1 LTRDNEAPDSEVADR
16 YSTIASGFSAR
27 IEAAAGD
34 GWSAPTPC
42 PDWTT
47 RDIVEHVIGVHQRVL
62 AYLSGTETEASGPDD
77 DLVEAW
83 SESTA
88 AMQDALRDPAVA
100 RTIVATPFG
109 EMPFEDLV
117 SRMVCSDTLVH
128 TWDLARATGQ
138 DERLD
143 SHAVEVAWIWMEPAG
158 DRLRQSGAFG
168 PAVTPPPDADTQRR
182 LLCFLGRSA

>member
-1 LTRDNEAPDSEVADR
+1 MNGVPDSEVANR

-27 IEAAAGD
+27 VEAAAGD
-34 GWSAPTPC
+34 GWPSPTPC
-42 PDWTT
+42 AEWTT
-47 RDIVEHVIGVHQRVL
+47 RDIVEHVIGVHRRVL
-62 AYLSGTETEASGPDD
+62 GYLPGAEADAPGPDE
-77 DLVEAW
+77 DLVAAW
-83 SESTA
+83 NADTA
-88 AMQDALRDPAVA
+88 ALQAALRDPALAHNVI
-100 RTIVATPFG
+100 TTPFG

-143 SHAVEVAWIWMEPAG
+143 PHAVEVAWTWMEPAG

-168 PAVTPPPDADTQRR
+168 PAVTPPPDADTQTR
-182 LLCFLGRSA
+182 LLCFLGRAA